1 MAMTITSTA
10 AIKKTAPGAAKP
22 LVEAGTW
29 QGFYLWPL
37 FILVSCMPLEGVAE
51 KSGDVPGGITLSAD
65 FRYRAE
71 AVDLSGFAED
81 ALASTLR
88 SRLTLEGKPAR
99 GWSWVLEVDD
109 VRVIGAERFNSTSN
123 GETRYPVVAD
133 PEGTDLNR
141 AALAWR
147 QDGLGLRAGRQRIV
161 HGSER
166 FIGGVAWRQNEQT
179 YDGLR
184 TEWQLSDKLSLDV
197 AYVRSVRR
205 IFGPD
210 AGVQPASWE
219 GDSLFLRSVWQ
230 PTDGIELRPFAYRLD
245 VDADADFSSAVTV
258 DNSTDTV
265 GIEADWSVG
274 SVTLRGAF
282 ARQWDHGAS
291 TLDYAAN
298 YYLAQGIYD
307 VGAVQFELNREVL
320 GADNNAGFRTPLS
333 TLHKFQGWA
342 DVFLDTPQDGI
353 EDTSLALQ
361 GGLQNITWR
370 VVFHRFAAEQGSARY
385 GREFDVDVSWQLN
398 KRLSFQFRFADFEA
412 DSTMAGNFRDVR
424 KAWIIARLALP

>member
-1 MAMTITSTA
+1 MAMTIVPELATKSASTA
-10 AIKKTAPGAAKP
+10 ARPLSVPGVPPGFP
-22 LVEAGTW
+22 LWSLV
-29 QGFYLWPL
+29 
-37 FILVSCMPLEGVAE
+37 ILVSCMPLRGVAE
-51 KSGDVPGGITLSAD
+51 TAGDLPGGITLNAD

-71 AVDLSGFAED
+71 AVDVSGVAED

-99 GWSWVLEVDD
+99 DWSWVLEADD
-109 VRVIGAERFNSTSN
+109 VRIIGAERYDSTSN

-133 PEGTDLNR
+133 PKGTDLNR

-147 QDGLGLRAGRQRIV
+147 QDGLSLRAGRQRIV
-161 HGSER
+161 HGNER
-166 FIGGVAWRQNEQT
+166 FVGGVAWRQNEQT

-184 TEWQLSDKLSLDV
+184 TEWKFSDTLSLDV

-205 IFGPD
+205 IFGPED
-210 AGVQPASWE
+210 GAQPASWE
-219 GDSLFLRSVWQ
+219 GDSLFLRGVWQ
-230 PTDGIELRPFAYRLD
+230 PADGVELRPFAYRLD
-245 VDADADFSSAVTV
+245 VDADRGFSSAVTV

-265 GIEADWSVG
+265 GIEADWSSG
-274 SVTLRGAF
+274 SMTLRGAY
-282 ARQWDHGAS
+282 ARQWDQGAS

-307 VGAVQFELNREVL
+307 FGTVQFELNREVL

-342 DVFLDTPQDGI
+342 DVFLNTPQDGI

-361 GGLQNITWR
+361 GGFQDITWR
-370 VVFHRFAAEQGSARY
+370 AVVHRFAAEQGSARY
-385 GREFDVDVSWQLN
+385 GREFDFDVSWQLN
-398 KRLSFQFRFADFEA
+398 KRMSFQFRFAYFEA
-412 DSTMAGNFRDVR
+412 DGSMTRNFQDVR